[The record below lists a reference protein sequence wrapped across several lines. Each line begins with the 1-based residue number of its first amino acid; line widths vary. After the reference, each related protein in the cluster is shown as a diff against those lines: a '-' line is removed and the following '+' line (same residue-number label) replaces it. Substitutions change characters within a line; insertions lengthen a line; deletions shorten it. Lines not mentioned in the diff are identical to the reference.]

1 MPTSLTTSECSTC
14 IEPAMPWEFRT
25 RNGFRRPTCAVCRA
39 RADIQHHQKA
49 IARLEAEILRVRAD
63 RARRQELARRARAVG
78 GD

>member
-1 MPTSLTTSECSTC
+1 MPSSLTTSECSTC
-14 IEPAMPWEFRT
+14 IEPAMPWEFKT
-25 RNGFRRPTCAVCRA
+25 RNGFRLRACAVCRA
-39 RADIQHHQKA
+39 RADIRQHQRA